1 MNSRQLETFMAVAA
15 KAPARRLSLANSA
28 GICLGPDYVFDL
40 TRPGLALYGGVPRP
54 EAVGNI
60 QQVMTVEA
68 QIVQRRRI
76 SAGDTVGYNAT
87 FTADREM
94 ELAILNVGYAD
105 GYLCRFSNRGRAR
118 LGDGFGSVIG
128 RVSMD
133 LTAISV
139 DDAPQ
144 LAEGD
149 WVERSDAHPSERQSL
164 LRIS

>member
-1 MNSRQLETFMAVAA
+1 MI
-15 KAPARRLSLANSA
+15 RRPPRSTRTDTLFPYTTLFRS
-28 GICLGPDYVFDL
+28 PDYVFDL

-105 GYLCRFSNRGRAR
+105 GYLFRFSTRGRGR
-118 LGDGFGSVIG
+118 PGDGFGDRMSV
-128 RVSMD
+128 
-133 LTAISV
+133 
-139 DDAPQ
+139 
-144 LAEGD
+144 E
-149 WVERSDAHPSERQSL
+149 
-164 LRIS
+164 